1 MAAKKTKE
9 VVEEKEVVT
18 TEAEGVKEMPNLQE
32 AVDGLEF
39 NLICLAN
46 ELIEQVRGKQV
57 PNLNDT
63 IDRAIAIYEKVK

>member
-1 MAAKKTKE
+1 MAAKKITE
-9 VVEEKEVVT
+9 AVEEKEVT
-18 TEAEGVKEMPNLQE
+18 TVKQVP
-32 AVDGLEF
+32 AADGLKD
-39 NLICLAN
+39 NLIALAN

>member
-1 MAAKKTKE
+1 MAAKKTTE
-9 VVEEKEVVT
+9 AVEEKEVT
-18 TEAEGVKEMPNLQE
+18 TVK
-32 AVDGLEF
+32 AADGLKD
-39 NLICLAN
+39 NLIALAN

>member
-18 TEAEGVKEMPNLQE
+18 TEEVEKKEAPTDT
-32 AVDGLEF
+32 VDSLEK
-39 NLICLAN
+39 NLITLAN
-46 ELIEQVRGKQV
+46 ELIKQVRGKQV
-57 PNLNDT
+57 PNLNET